1 MASDITAPAAKGLVD
16 PDADRIEPE
25 ILAVIAAAA
34 TALLG
39 TNLRIGSVERMHA
52 PSHSVNRWT
61 RQGRANVQAS
71 HNLRTKR

>member
-1 MASDITAPAAKGLVD
+1 MALNVTTARAKD
-16 PDADRIEPE
+16 DAGPGEERIAPE

-34 TALLG
+34 TAMLG
-39 TNLRIGSVERMHA
+39 TNIRISSVELLHS
-52 PSHSVNRWT
+52 PSASASRWT

>member
-1 MASDITAPAAKGLVD
+1 MQSNVTAKAAIDDAG
-16 PDADRIEPE
+16 PDEGRIAPE

-34 TALLG
+34 TAMLG
-39 TNLRIGSVERMHA
+39 ANLRIGSVELLNSSSA
-52 PSHSVNRWT
+52 SVSRWT

>member
-1 MASDITAPAAKGLVD
+1 MAMSVITPAVKDGPG
-16 PDADRIEPE
+16 PDEERIAPE

-34 TALLG
+34 TAMLG
-39 TNLRIGSVERMHA
+39 TNLRISSVELMRA
-52 PSHSVNRWT
+52 SSDSVSRWT

>member
-1 MASDITAPAAKGLVD
+1 MALNVTTAGAKDGTG
-16 PDADRIEPE
+16 PNEERIAPE

-34 TALLG
+34 TVMVGA
-39 TNLRIGSVERMHA
+39 NIRIGTVELQHSTSGSV
-52 PSHSVNRWT
+52 SRWT

>member
-1 MASDITAPAAKGLVD
+1 MQSNVTSKAARDDAGLEEE
-16 PDADRIEPE
+16 RIAPE

-34 TALLG
+34 TAMLG
-39 TNLRIGSVERMHA
+39 TNIRIGSVELLHS
-52 PSHSVNRWT
+52 PSASASRWT

>member
-1 MASDITAPAAKGLVD
+1 MASNVSAMAAK
-16 PDADRIEPE
+16 DAVKPEAERIAPE

-34 TALLG
+34 MAMLG
-39 TNLRIGSVERMHA
+39 TNLRIGSVELMHA
-52 PSHSVNRWT
+52 SSDSVSRWT

>member
-1 MASDITAPAAKGLVD
+1 MAWDGIAEAARGAVGQD
-16 PDADRIEPE
+16 EERIAPE

-34 TALLG
+34 TAMLG
-39 TNLRIGSVERMHA
+39 GNLRIGSVEMLNA
-52 PSHSVNRWT
+52 HSASVSRWT